1 MPYIV
6 ASRAGRLAQGDVDR
20 AEAAE
25 QRARDAKLV
34 EATLAGEPD
43 AFRELVQ
50 HYEDRVT
57 RVALGVVGHPEEA
70 RDVAQEAFL
79 RTYRSLGRFQAGQS
93 FYTWLYRIV
102 VNLSI
107 DALRK
112 RASDRHVAL
121 EDFGESMGTES
132 PPDAVLAQ
140 RDLRRQVQRVLSLLP
155 TKYRVVLVLRD
166 MDELGCWDIA
176 KVVGCTHATARW
188 RLHKARKMFRDAWDR
203 DVRRGA
209 GPVSGGGA
217 GGASAPVGDGG
228 AAFAAG
234 HER

>member
-6 ASRAGRLAQGDVDR
+6 ASRAGRLARSDVDR

-25 QRARDAKLV
+25 QRALDATRV
-34 EATLAGEPD
+34 EATLAGDPD
-43 AFRELVQ
+43 AFRGLVQ
-50 HYEDRVT
+50 HYEERVT
-57 RVALGVVGHPEEA
+57 RVALGVVGNPDEA

-79 RTYRSLGRFQAGQS
+79 RAYKSLARFQAGQS

-112 RASDRHVAL
+112 RAADRHVAL
-121 EDFGESMGTES
+121 EEFGDSMGTES
-132 PPDAVLAQ
+132 PPDALLEQ

-188 RLHKARKMFRDAWDR
+188 RLHKARKMFRDAWER
-203 DVRRGA
+203 DVRRGD
-209 GPVSGGGA
+209 
-217 GGASAPVGDGG
+217 APDDDGG
-228 AAFAAG
+228 VALATVMQ
-234 HER
+234 R